1 MVKILVIGASG
12 YIGLRVVQ
20 HLRRADHIVYGAT
33 RSAANATLLSENE
46 AIPVPG
52 TIDDWVKTIK
62 TEHIDTVVDLAGDY
76 DGIKN
81 IVEPILR
88 AAKERESHF
97 GNRLNYIYISGIWLH
112 GSGHKYID
120 ELTPTGLKVSP
131 NQPPALI
138 AWRPNL
144 ERELL
149 KYQDHLNIV
158 ILRPSLVYGGT
169 GNNWDLYF
177 SQIYSQ
183 IQASADAPLKLAAKP
198 EGAFGLIHLD
208 DVGSAVVAAVG
219 KVELLAATKDSRVLP
234 IFDLT
239 TSHES
244 TAYVLQRVAQELGHK
259 TGKIEYQPLPTGTD
273 IGSLFTVAFNTSQVH
288 SANTRA
294 QGLLG
299 WTPTRTRGLAVDAH
313 IYVQSWKAGFL
324 ARQHKK

>member
-12 YIGLRVVQ
+12 YIGIRVVQ
-20 HLRRADHIVYGAT
+20 HLRRADHIVYGAS

-52 TIDDWVKTIK
+52 TVDDWVKTIK

-97 GNRLNYIYISGIWLH
+97 GNRLNYVYVSG
-112 GSGHKYID
+112 YID

-131 NQPPALI
+131 NQPPALLT
-138 AWRPNL
+138 WRPNL

-169 GNNWDLYF
+169 GNVWDLYF
-177 SQIYSQ
+177 SQIHSQ

-198 EGAFGLIHLD
+198 EGAFSLIHLD

-219 KVELLAATKDSRVLP
+219 KAEVLAATKDSRVVP

-259 TGKIEYQPLPTGTD
+259 TGKIEFQPLPTGTD
-273 IGSLFTVAFNTSQVH
+273 TGSLFTVAFNTSQVH

-294 QGLLG
+294 QSLLG
-299 WTPTRTRGLAVDAH
+299 WTPSRTRGLAVDAQ
-313 IYVQSWKAGFL
+313 IYVQAWKAGFL

>member
-1 MVKILVIGASG
+1 MVKILVIGAAG
-12 YIGLRVVQ
+12 YIGVRVVQ

-33 RSAANATLLSENE
+33 RSAASASLLSENE
-46 AIPVPG
+46 AIPVVG
-52 TIDDWVKTIK
+52 TIDDWVRAIK
-62 TEHIDTVVDLAGDY
+62 DEHIDTVIDLAGDY

-88 AAKERESHF
+88 AAKDRESHF
-97 GNRLNYIYISGIWLH
+97 GNRLNYVYVSGVWIH
-112 GSGHKYID
+112 GSGTKYID

-131 NQPPALI
+131 NQPPSLL

-149 KYQDHLNIV
+149 KHQDHLNVV
-158 ILRPSLVYGGT
+158 ILRPSLVYGGSSSI
-169 GNNWDLYF
+169 WDLYF

-183 IQASADAPLKLAAKP
+183 IQTSTEAPLKLAVKP
-198 EGAFGLIHLD
+198 DAAFSLIHLD

-219 KVELLAATKDSRVLP
+219 KAEVLASNKDSRVLP

-259 TGKIEYQPLPTGTD
+259 TGKIEFQPLPTGTD
-273 IGSLFTVAFNTSQVH
+273 TGSLFTIAFNTSMVH
-288 SANTRA
+288 SATTRA
-294 QGLLG
+294 QSLLG
-299 WTPTRTRGLAVDAH
+299 WTPSKTRGLAVDAH
-313 IYVQSWKAGFL
+313 IYAQAWRSGFL

>member
-20 HLRRADHIVYGAT
+20 HLRRADHIVYGAS
-33 RSAANATLLSENE
+33 RSAISATLLSENE

-52 TIDDWVKTIK
+52 TVDDWVQAIK
-62 TEHIDTVVDLAGDY
+62 NEHIDTVVDLAGDY

-81 IVEPILR
+81 IVKPIIQ

-97 GNRLNYIYISGIWLH
+97 GNKLNYVYVSGVWLH
-112 GSGHKYID
+112 GSGQKYID
-120 ELTPTGLKVSP
+120 ELTPTGLKISP
-131 NQPPALI
+131 NQPPSLLS
-138 AWRPNL
+138 WRPNL

-149 KYQDHLNIV
+149 SYQEHLNIV
-158 ILRPSLVYGGT
+158 ILRPSLVYGGA
-169 GNNWDLYF
+169 GNVWDLYF
-177 SQIYSQ
+177 GQIYNQ

-198 EGAFGLIHLD
+198 DGAFSLIHLD

-219 KVELLAATKDSRVLP
+219 KAEVLAATKDSRVLP

-259 TGKIEYQPLPTGTD
+259 TGKIEFQPLPTGTD
-273 IGSLFTVAFNTSQVH
+273 IESLFTIAFNTSMVH

-294 QGLLG
+294 QSLLG
-299 WTPTRTRGLAVDAH
+299 WTPSRTRGLAVDAQ
-313 IYVQSWKAGFL
+313 IYAQAWKARFL
-324 ARQHKK
+324 AIQHKK